1 MIAELERV
9 DCHANVIMFNF
20 FTYLLNNYVCLVFP
34 TQTII
39 KLFSNSNLKNMKKN
53 IFYFIPMLLLLLVTS
68 CDSEEPT
75 DEPMNIVET
84 AQATADL
91 SLLVEAVV
99 AADLV
104 DALSSG
110 TYTVFAPNNAA
121 FQELLDS
128 EPAWNEISDI
138 PVSDLTSILLFHVVE
153 GEVRA
158 ADLSD
163 TYVNTLSTG
172 PNSEALSLQV
182 TTTGGVFF
190 DGDAAPLSTDI
201 ETSNGVVHVID
212 KVMMPNSL
220 VDFALNNP
228 DFSTLVA
235 ALTRPSF
242 SGAFVNAL
250 SGAGP
255 FTVFAPNNAAFQA
268 LLDSNPAWSS
278 LDDIDDTTL
287 SAVLSYHVFDG
298 GNVQSDQ
305 LTDGQTITMFGSGDI
320 TVDLSNGAAL
330 STTGNASPVNIIA
343 TDVQGTNGV
352 IHVVEDVLLP

>member
-1 MIAELERV
+1 
-9 DCHANVIMFNF
+9 
-20 FTYLLNNYVCLVFP
+20 
-34 TQTII
+34 
-39 KLFSNSNLKNMKKN
+39 MKKN
-53 IFYFIPMLLLLLVTS
+53 IFYLFPILFLFLVTS
-68 CDSEEPT
+68 CDSE
-75 DEPMNIVET
+75 DEPMPEPMPEPMTIVET

-110 TYTVFAPNNAA
+110 NYTVFAPNNAA

-128 EPAWNEISDI
+128 DPAWNEISDI
-138 PVSDLTSILLFHVVE
+138 PVNVLTSVLLFHVIE

-163 TYVNTLSTG
+163 TYVNTLATG
-172 PNSEALSLQV
+172 PNSEPLSLQV
-182 TTTGGVFF
+182 ATTGGVFF

-201 ETSNGVVHVID
+201 ETSNGVVHIVD

-220 VDFALNNP
+220 VDFALTNP

-242 SGAFVNAL
+242 NGAFVNAV
-250 SGAGP
+250 SAAGP
-255 FTVFAPNNAAFQA
+255 FTVFAPKNEAFQA

-298 GNVQSDQ
+298 GNVQADQ
-305 LTDGQTITMFGSGDI
+305 LSDGQTITMFGSGDI
-320 TVDLSNGAAL
+320 TFDLSSGAAI
-330 STTGNASPVNIIA
+330 STTGNASAVNIIA
-343 TDVQGTNGV
+343 TDIQGTNGV
-352 IHVVEDVLLP
+352 IHVVEEVLLP